1 MKEKNVDLY
10 LLISLSNLF
19 QNVNFVGYNYIA
31 TTLPFHKT

>member
-19 QNVNFVGYNYIA
+19 QNVNFVGYNYIV